1 MKPNKPVLIAIAI
14 AALTASSAVAQN
26 TVARRNP
33 MPRTSSNIALTTRS
47 HAWANHHHCRPRS
60 SVYFDFGFGYPFG
73 YGYPGYYPYG
83 YSYYARPRAVVYQT
97 VATSGSI
104 VVEVQKRLARAGC
117 YRGAIDGV
125 IGNET
130 RRAIRMYER
139 GHGLP
144 VDGRLDQ
151 QLLATMGLA

>member
-1 MKPNKPVLIAIAI
+1 MNPHKLVLIAIAI
-14 AALTASSAVAQN
+14 AALTASSVVAQN
-26 TVARRNP
+26 TVGRENP
-33 MPRTSSNIALTTRS
+33 VPRTSSNIALTTRT
-47 HAWANHHHCRPRS
+47 HGWAHHRHRRPHS
-60 SVYFDFGFGYPFG
+60 SIYFGLGFGYPLG

-83 YSYYARPRAVVYQT
+83 YGYYARPGAVVYQT
-97 VATSGSI
+97 VATDGSI
-104 VVEVQKRLARAGC
+104 VVEVQKRLARAGY

-130 RRAIRMYER
+130 RRAIRAYER

>member
-1 MKPNKPVLIAIAI
+1 MKSTKLVLIAIAI

-33 MPRTSSNIALTTRS
+33 MPRTSSNMAFTTRTG
-47 HAWANHHHCRPRS
+47 HWHHHHCWPRS
-60 SVYFDFGFGYPFG
+60 SVYFGLGFGYPFG
-73 YGYPGYYPYG
+73 YGNPYG
-83 YSYYARPRAVVYQT
+83 YYARPRAVVYQT
-97 VATSGSI
+97 VAADGSI
-104 VVEVQKRLARAGC
+104 VVEVQKRLARAGY

-125 IGNET
+125 IGNDT
-130 RRAIRMYER
+130 RRAIRAYER

-144 VDGRLDQ
+144 VDGQLDQ